1 MTNTLHAIY
10 RFDYPLFLIRS
21 AVVMALAFSA
31 FIAIRGVVH

>member
-1 MTNTLHAIY
+1 MNILHAIY

-31 FIAIRGVVH
+31 FVAMRGIIL